1 MTPAMAIRS
10 FTAGVSHQ
18 TMVGRSTRRRARGT
32 TSLYAAV
39 NAHRALCP
47 LPSAL
52 CSSPALLCSALL
64 CSAPLSSLLSPLF
77 SLLSPLAGAPS
88 TTLDSID
95 CFCAGKHTDFE
106 GGTRLLSFL
115 AGGYLPAQLAGTV
128 HAANIHVADWCV
140 QVAK

>member
-1 MTPAMAIRS
+1 MGG
-10 FTAGVSHQ
+10 GV
-18 TMVGRSTRRRARGT
+18 RAVACRVQASRGCA
-32 TSLYAAV
+32 SLLSYLV
-39 NAHRALCP
+39 SRL
-47 LPSAL
+47 
-52 CSSPALLCSALL
+52 SSLL
-64 CSAPLSSLLSPLF
+64 SLLSPLF